1 MGFADIFKISSIK
14 AENER
19 LQSELQ
25 RAQIDFDELKKSHF
39 QLKATFNEIGAGD
52 ALRLK
57 EAILSFMQKAKVLR
71 SEFDELTK
79 QHAEIEQ
86 ALAEKR
92 ETLVVLDDE
101 LLLESF
107 ALYQPK
113 FAFTNSA
120 QYKER
125 LDRIR
130 GEQKQLIKDGIAV
143 TADEKWTV
151 NGSAA
156 EGRKMVSDMK
166 KLLLRSFNNECDYCV
181 DNVKFNNVENH
192 RARIEKSYEAVKKL
206 GRMLNAQITEAYKQL
221 KLNEL
226 HVAFEYQMK
235 KQDEK
240 EELRSLREEQREQQ
254 KLEQEIKVARDK
266 IAKEKKH
273 FSIALSDL
281 EAKLSNSTDAADRQN
296 IEEKIA
302 EVREKFHA
310 LEDEEKVVDY
320 REKNAKAGYVYIISN
335 LGSFG
340 ENVFKIGMTR
350 RLEPYERVSELGD
363 ASVPFV
369 FDVHAMIFSDDAP
382 ALEGKLHSHFEA
394 NRINKING
402 RKEFFRADLTEIEA
416 VVRENYERVFDL
428 NHHAPAEHYRESL
441 KLCECSGV

>member
-25 RAQIDFDELKKSHF
+25 RAQNDFDELKKSHF

-71 SEFDELTK
+71 SEFDELTR

-192 RARIEKSYEAVKKL
+192 RARIEKSFEAVRKL
-206 GRMLNAQITEAYKQL
+206 GRMLNAQITESYKQL

>member
-25 RAQIDFDELKKSHF
+25 RAQNDFDELQKSHF

-86 ALAEKR
+86 ALAVKR

-125 LDRIR
+125 LDCIR

-206 GRMLNAQITEAYKQL
+206 GRMLNAQITEAYK
-221 KLNEL
+221 
-226 HVAFEYQMK
+226 
-235 KQDEK
+235 
-240 EELRSLREEQREQQ
+240 R
-254 KLEQEIKVARDK
+254 
-266 IAKEKKH
+266 
-273 FSIALSDL
+273 
-281 EAKLSNSTDAADRQN
+281 
-296 IEEKIA
+296 
-302 EVREKFHA
+302 
-310 LEDEEKVVDY
+310 
-320 REKNAKAGYVYIISN
+320 
-335 LGSFG
+335 
-340 ENVFKIGMTR
+340 
-350 RLEPYERVSELGD
+350 
-363 ASVPFV
+363 
-369 FDVHAMIFSDDAP
+369 
-382 ALEGKLHSHFEA
+382 
-394 NRINKING
+394 NR
-402 RKEFFRADLTEIEA
+402 
-416 VVRENYERVFDL
+416 
-428 NHHAPAEHYRESL
+428 
-441 KLCECSGV
+441 